1 MLGHFLKDIELNGYT
16 PALELRPGMAVVGIK
31 DAQSLEAYGM
41 TDTMKFAIVADDDT
55 LIFQLCIGTK
65 IEKCKFCIQALST
78 VAFKKEYGEL
88 YVYHMRGEL
97 PADQVLK
104 EAKRRLTNYGD
115 SRLESLRSYTGDDF
129 VDECLL
135 GHDIIDMVH
144 GEPAAGQHWDVPL
157 NIDVALIAQQL
168 QAHPNLQRILQN
180 QILNQTVHEGTHHG
194 IALEAGQMLHFS
206 TCRTPDGVN
215 RLKLDPQAI
224 FHGISHT
231 ARKGSSLSYSTESAE
246 DRLRSRNRA
255 IWWLFHADKWGKYCL
270 FTNNCEHFS
279 RYCREGKKESK
290 QVTWAVVQF
299 IISVAPAAIPQLR
312 GIKLIVPIV
321 TQIVR
326 NRIIQRN
333 NKTNNAQAA
342 T

>member
-16 PALELRPGMAVVGIK
+16 PAHDLRPGMAVVGIK
-31 DAQSLEAYGM
+31 NAQSLEAYGM
-41 TDTMKFAIVADDDT
+41 ADTMQFAIVADDDT

-65 IEKCKFCIQALST
+65 IEKCKFCIQKLST
-78 VAFKKEYGEL
+78 VAFRKEYGEL
-88 YVYHMRGEL
+88 YVYHRDGEL
-97 PADQVLK
+97 PAEQVLK

-168 QAHPNLQRILQN
+168 QAHPKLQRILQN